1 MTKTKKIA
9 GRLIGS
15 AAAAFLATTALPV
28 IAGDT
33 FPSLFNGAAHAHQM
47 NHGQFHGGQMHG
59 NPGGFQGHQAPPVI
73 RHIPNRAPVIRQ
85 MPPNRG
91 AIQQQQHYQQILQRE
106 RHQRQMQQMQ
116 QMRERQENLMRQ
128 RQLQEQ
134 MQRQQQMRQWQMQHR
149 IQQHLPPQQPPLR
162 HNFDP
167 RNRQQGGN
175 YLPPQMPVPH
185 PIPHGNGRLHQHH
198 DTYINNFNGA
208 QHSYDTRR
216 PLDRT
221 QRLMLQNQ
229 IREMRQ
235 QERMLDIEQRMML
248 RQLII
253 LERRNERAYYNQ
265 QGYYVLPEPLPEEED
280 CYIEDGCML
289 DEYGNPYYPDD
300 TGANEGA
307 AIVNGVMRIIDN
319 AVQQE
324 IEKKRLEQAQPPAPA
339 TPEEPPA
346 PAVRNQIVPLPN

>member
-1 MTKTKKIA
+1 MTEQ
-9 GRLIGS
+9 
-15 AAAAFLATTALPV
+15 AANRVLNAAEKAQP
-28 IAGDT
+28 
-33 FPSLFNGAAHAHQM
+33 
-47 NHGQFHGGQMHG
+47 
-59 NPGGFQGHQAPPVI
+59 
-73 RHIPNRAPVIRQ
+73 
-85 MPPNRG
+85 
-91 AIQQQQHYQQILQRE
+91 
-106 RHQRQMQQMQ
+106 
-116 QMRERQENLMRQ
+116 
-128 RQLQEQ
+128 LQEQ

-248 RQLII
+248 RQLMI
-253 LERRNERAYYNQ
+253 LERRNQNAYYNQ
-265 QGYYVLPEPLPEEED
+265 QGFYVLPEPLAEEQD
-280 CYIEDGCML
+280 CFIEEGCTL
-289 DEYGNPYYPDD
+289 DEYGNPHWDD
-300 TGANEGA
+300 QGYIEQIPPRNEGA
-307 AIVNGVMRIIDN
+307 AIVNGVLGIIGD
-319 AVQQE
+319 VVRQKQIEEQQ
-324 IEKKRLEQAQPPAPA
+324 RLAPPAPL
-339 TPEEPPA
+339 PQEEPQEEA
-346 PAVRNQIVPLPN
+346 PAVRSQVVPTPKP